1 MNVNTNYSVLPP
13 SNQNKVTTKSELGK
27 DDFLMLLVTQ
37 LKNQDPLNPVDDKEF
52 LAQLAQFSALE
63 QMRNLNESFNF
74 VKAIALIG
82 KNVYATINEG
92 NGNYKEVFGKVDAVY
107 RENGQYFL
115 KVKGLDIP
123 LDAVR
128 AVTE

>member
-13 SNQNKVTTKSELGK
+13 SNQSKVTTKNELGK

-63 QMRNLNESFNF
+63 QMQNLNESFNS

-82 KNVYATINEG
+82 KNVYATINDG

>member
-1 MNVNTNYSVLPP
+1 VNVNTNYSVLPP
-13 SNQNKVTTKSELGK
+13 SNQNKVTTKSKLGK

-63 QMRNLNESFNF
+63 QMQNLNESFNS

-82 KNVYATINEG
+82 KNVYATINDG

>member
-13 SNQNKVTTKSELGK
+13 SNQNKVTTKSKLGK

-63 QMRNLNESFNF
+63 QMRNLNESFNS

-82 KNVYATINEG
+82 KNVYATINDG

>member
-13 SNQNKVTTKSELGK
+13 SNQNKVTTKSKLGK

-63 QMRNLNESFNF
+63 QMQNLNESFNS

-82 KNVYATINEG
+82 KNVYATINDG